1 MKKILD
7 GNKAAALNAY
17 LFSEVAAIYPIT
29 PSSTMASEIELLKD
43 NNKKNLFHESVKIE
57 EMQSEA
63 GAAGAMHGALLTGS
77 LATTFT
83 ASQGLLLMIPNM
95 YKMAGECLPGV
106 IHVAS
111 RTIATHALS
120 IFGDHSD
127 IYAVRDTGFCILASS
142 SVEDAY
148 YMSIVAHLAAIKG
161 SLPFVHFFDGFRTSH
176 EINVIDGL
184 DDKDILNLI
193 NKDALN
199 KFKERALNVGKAI
212 QYGMSETEDIYFQS
226 VEARNKL
233 YEDMPNIVNDY
244 MVSINKLAH
253 TNYKPFTYY
262 GDEKARF
269 VVVSMG
275 SVSDTIKLV
284 IDKENR
290 QGGSYGLVEVHLYR
304 PFSKKYFLDALP
316 KTCEIVTV
324 LSRVKNHGSMEP
336 LYLDVLNV
344 LKDKKITVLGGHYGL
359 SGKDT
364 TPSDIYSVLKMMEE
378 NPVNDFSLGI
388 VDDVTNK
395 SLKPRKYELDMACV
409 EAQIFG
415 FGSDGMVTCSKDIL
429 NILGNNYY
437 VQGYFAY
444 DSKKSGGVT
453 VSHLRYGKDKIKAP
467 FYVTNSKIIV
477 VTKASYFKEFS
488 LLDTLVKGGT
498 LIVNSKDT
506 EFLNNLT
513 LENYENIKNKNIKLF
528 IVDADGLADLHQ
540 IPGKISMI
548 MEAIILNML
557 GITDYEEIL
566 VKRIKEKFISK
577 GEDIVNN
584 NILAIKD
591 AIKNVYRIEQV
602 IGNSFEDKSK
612 DVFDVMKKRCG
623 NLLKVSECMSFANG
637 AFPGGN
643 SKREKGFNTT
653 KVPKW
658 NKDYCIQCGMCSF
671 VCPHGVIRPFLTDKD
686 IGLKEL
692 GKGNNNFIIS
702 VSEQNCTGCGL
713 CIEAC
718 PGKNGHKSLEFGSP
732 RLEKQQEFNYYEKNN
747 KNDETISTYTVKGSQ
762 LLEPKFKYSGAC
774 AGCGEASYIKLM
786 TQLYGDNIVIANA
799 TGCSSI
805 YGGST
810 PYTPYSIPWANS
822 LFEDN
827 AEFALGMHLSYQNK
841 QKRIKN
847 IMEGTKELVTSEVKE
862 LFCEYLEN
870 YNDYKKTRE
879 IKNKLENMEIPYD
892 LRELLNYV
900 PARTVV
906 AVGGD
911 GWAYDIGFGGLDHV
925 LHSNENIKILVL
937 DTEVYSNTGGQASKS
952 TRLGAVAEFTNMGKK
967 TQKKDLFR
975 YAMGIPNVYV
985 ASVSLGA
992 SPMQTIRAFK
1002 EAMEHVGP
1010 SLLICYSPCI
1020 EQGIKNGMTCSLE
1033 EQKLAIES
1041 GYNLLMRYD
1050 GTSEILTIDSKEPD
1064 FGLYE
1069 ELLNKEVRYKALKI
1083 KDENLASEL
1092 LKMQKDNAIKLY
1104 KYYENLVKK

>member
-43 NNKKNLFHESVKIE
+43 KNKKNLFHESVEIE

-106 IHVAS
+106 IHVAA

-127 IYAVRDTGFCILASS
+127 IYAIRDTGFCILASS

-148 YMSIVAHLAAIKG
+148 YMSIVAHLAAIRG

-184 DDKDILNLI
+184 DDKDILSLI

-199 KFKERALNVGKAI
+199 RFKERALNVGKAM
-212 QYGMSETEDIYFQS
+212 QYGMSEMEDIYFQS

-233 YEDMPNIVNDY
+233 YEDMPSIVNDY
-244 MVSINKLAH
+244 MVSINKLAQ

-290 QGGSYGLVEVHLYR
+290 QGGSYGLIEVHLYR
-304 PFSKKYFLDALP
+304 PFSKKYFLEALP
-316 KTCEIVTV
+316 KTSEIVTV

-364 TPSDIYSVLKMMEE
+364 TPGDIYSVLKMMEE

-395 SLKPRKYELDMACV
+395 SLKPCKYELDMACV

-488 LLDTLVKGGT
+488 LLDTLVSDGI

-513 LENYENIKNKNIKLF
+513 LENHENLKNKNIKLF
-528 IVDADGLADLHQ
+528 IVDADELAELHH

-548 MEAIILNML
+548 MEAVILNML
-557 GITDYEEIL
+557 GITNYEEIL

-602 IGNSFEDKSK
+602 IGNSLEEQPK
-612 DVFDVMKKRCG
+612 DVFDVMKERCG
-623 NLLKVSECMSFANG
+623 NLLKVSECLSFANG

-653 KVPKW
+653 KAPKW
-658 NKDYCIQCGMCSF
+658 NKDYCIQCGMCSL

-718 PGKNGHKSLEFGSP
+718 PGKNGIKALEFGDP
-732 RLEKQQEFNYYEKNN
+732 CLEKQREFDYYEKNN
-747 KNDETISTYTVKGSQ
+747 KNDETISAYTVKGSQ

-870 YNDYKKTRE
+870 CHDYKKTRE

-892 LRELLNYV
+892 LRELLNYI
-900 PARTVV
+900 PARMVV

-925 LHSNENIKILVL
+925 LHSNENIKIMVL

-1033 EQKLAIES
+1033 EQKLAIKA

-1050 GTSEILTIDSKEPD
+1050 GASEILTIDSKEPD

-1083 KDENLASEL
+1083 KDENLANEL
-1092 LKMQKDNAIKLY
+1092 LKRQKDNAIKRY
-1104 KYYENLVKK
+1104 KYYENLAKK